1 MKITL
6 FFHNYRNTLHGRGTN
21 LDSIGLLFTSLYPGF
36 LNKCIEIVGAAVTP
50 STTMV
55 GKLVSITWLTIRS
68 TVNVLIYLD
77 VGDGWWIPDDILY
90 LPSGKRLHSYGK
102 IHHFLAGKINYYIMA
117 MFNSYFD
124 ITRPGKHI
132 QIICDPLSDG
142 CHMAEEKW
150 SFSRE
155 CLAYRT
161 TKYSP

>member
-1 MKITL
+1 MYMVVHSKLYLSRLYVSDHRIDFSLCPPLKKRYFSPTYYKNRMNCQVPNDVVNLQEKGHAMGIYMESWRCFSIADPMKITL

-77 VGDGWWIPDDILY
+77 VGDG
-90 LPSGKRLHSYGK
+90 
-102 IHHFLAGKINYYIMA
+102 
-117 MFNSYFD
+117 
-124 ITRPGKHI
+124 
-132 QIICDPLSDG
+132 
-142 CHMAEEKW
+142 
-150 SFSRE
+150 
-155 CLAYRT
+155 
-161 TKYSP
+161 